1 MLKSF
6 VENKHVIFCD
16 SFDDWRD
23 AIRAAAQPMIA
34 DGTIDDEY
42 IVKLIK
48 NVEEWGPYIIIAPN
62 VAMPHSSVGTGG
74 VHKTAIGFMKT
85 KKPVVFDPE
94 DESKNAQ
101 LFFTLAAVDNE
112 QHLNNMMALSEMLMK
127 DGIIEDLLNAKTEQD
142 LLDINNKY
150 SL

>member
-1 MLKSF
+1 MRMSMNEKKALYAF
-6 VENKHVIFCD
+6 GCPN
-16 SFDDWRD
+16 RD
-23 AIRAAAQPMIA
+23 ATVERLRFAAA
-34 DGTIDDEY
+34 
-42 IVKLIK
+42 L
-48 NVEEWGPYIIIAPN
+48 APDP
-62 VAMPHSSVGTGG
+62 A
-74 VHKTAIGFMKT
+74 A
-85 KKPVVFDPE
+85 KK
-94 DESKNAQ
+94 

>member
-48 NVEEWGPYIIIAPN
+48 NVEEWGPLHPMLQCLIHQLAL
-62 VAMPHSSVGTGG
+62 VASIRQPLVS
-74 VHKTAIGFMKT
+74 
-85 KKPVVFDPE
+85 
-94 DESKNAQ
+94 
-101 LFFTLAAVDNE
+101 
-112 QHLNNMMALSEMLMK
+112 
-127 DGIIEDLLNAKTEQD
+127 
-142 LLDINNKY
+142 
-150 SL
+150 

>member
-1 MLKSF
+1 
-6 VENKHVIFCD
+6 
-16 SFDDWRD
+16 
-23 AIRAAAQPMIA
+23 
-34 DGTIDDEY
+34 
-42 IVKLIK
+42 
-48 NVEEWGPYIIIAPN
+48 
-62 VAMPHSSVGTGG
+62 
-74 VHKTAIGFMKT
+74 MKT
-85 KKPVVFDPE
+85 EKPVVFDPE